1 MFAKELS
8 QGMTKLPKTLRR
20 PSMAAFALI
29 PTVSLV
35 IFAAAA
41 PQQTKR
47 LRYNKDVRPI
57 LAENC
62 FPCHGPDSAARK
74 AGLRLDRPEDSTAPR
89 NGSAPIVK
97 GNPAASEV
105 FKRISG
111 PSPSMPPPVTKKKLT
126 PEQVA

>member
-1 MFAKELS
+1 MFAQESS
-8 QGMTKLPKTLRR
+8 QGMTKMPKTIRR
-20 PSMAAFALI
+20 PLFAGFALI
-29 PTVSLV
+29 PTVSLA

-41 PQQTKR
+41 PQQPKK

-62 FPCHGPDSAARK
+62 FPCHGPDSAPRK
-74 AGLRLDRPEDSTAPR
+74 ARLRLDRPEDSTAPR

-97 GNPAASEV
+97 GNPASSEV

-111 PSPSMPPPVTKKKLT
+111 PTPSMPPPVTKKKLT
-126 PEQVA
+126 

>member
-1 MFAKELS
+1 MFAKESS
-8 QGMTKLPKTLRR
+8 QRMTTMPKMIRR
-20 PSMAAFALI
+20 PSMAVFAVI
-29 PTVSLV
+29 TTVSLA

-41 PQQTKR
+41 PQQPKK

-74 AGLRLDRPEDSTAPR
+74 AGLRLDRPEDSTALR
-89 NGSAPIVK
+89 NGRAPIVK

-105 FKRISG
+105 SK
-111 PSPSMPPPVTKKKLT
+111 
-126 PEQVA
+126 